1 MLSDAQRK
9 YLRRLGHDLNPVV
22 LIGNSGLG
30 PNLIAEMDGALTHH
44 ELVKV
49 RARVGDR
56 DVRDG
61 VLAELAAA
69 TRSEIVQRIGH
80 VALFYRANPEKTR
93 ILLPDGWTSARRPR
107 TRSGPPRS
115 RTSGCRPA
123 PRPRPRRPPSCRP
136 APARS
141 AR

>member
-22 LIGNSGLG
+22 LVGNSGLG
-30 PNLIAEMDGALTHH
+30 PNLIAELDGALAHH

-56 DVRDG
+56 DVRDAL
-61 VLAELAAA
+61 LAELASS
-69 TRSEIVQRIGH
+69 TRSEMVQRIGH

-93 ILLPDGWTSARRPR
+93 ILLPDA
-107 TRSGPPRS
+107 
-115 RTSGCRPA
+115 
-123 PRPRPRRPPSCRP
+123 
-136 APARS
+136 
-141 AR
+141 

>member
-22 LIGNSGLG
+22 LIGASGLG
-30 PNLIAEMDGALTHH
+30 PNLVAEMDGALAHH

-56 DVRDG
+56 KTRDA
-61 VLAELAAA
+61 VLAELAAS

-80 VALFYRANPEKTR
+80 VALFYRANVEKST
-93 ILLPDGWTSARRPR
+93 ILLPDA
-107 TRSGPPRS
+107 
-115 RTSGCRPA
+115 
-123 PRPRPRRPPSCRP
+123 
-136 APARS
+136 
-141 AR
+141 